1 MVEDDLGNSR
11 TEKEAEVK
19 SKKQQEGELEMSMSG
34 EKILSHSEENPCEKE
49 DIPSTHDKEA
59 TECEVTNPLCKYSM
73 LFGCFMLHISVKAN
87 SINVY
92 RIKIYKKQDNDIS
105 NFVGL

>member
-1 MVEDDLGNSR
+1 
-11 TEKEAEVK
+11 
-19 SKKQQEGELEMSMSG
+19 MSMSR
-34 EKILSHSEENPCEKE
+34 EKILSHSEEIPCEKE
-49 DIPSTHDKEA
+49 GIPSTHDKDKKA
-59 TECEVTNPLCKYSM
+59 TECEVTKPLCKYSM